1 MQNKSKIFIIAGE
14 VSGDVLG
21 ARIMSEMPDVE
32 FYGIEHFYTIWQN
45 AKVLLANRALFYPLK
60 SL

>member
-1 MQNKSKIFIIAGE
+1 MKKGTSESK
-14 VSGDVLG
+14 
-21 ARIMSEMPDVE
+21 ARQSVYGTPLDVE

>member
-1 MQNKSKIFIIAGE
+1 MKSFSMHEKSTSE
-14 VSGDVLG
+14 SK
-21 ARIMSEMPDVE
+21 ARQSVYGTPLDVE